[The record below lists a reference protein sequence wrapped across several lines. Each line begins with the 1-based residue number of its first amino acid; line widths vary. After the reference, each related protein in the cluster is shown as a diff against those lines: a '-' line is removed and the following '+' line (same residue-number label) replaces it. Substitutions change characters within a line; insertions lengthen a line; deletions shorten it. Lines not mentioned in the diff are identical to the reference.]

1 MKKFLIWRNRNNTVL
16 LYLFNI
22 EYIIYFC
29 WHFYYFYLNKNS
41 GGRSWSLKNPPVF
54 ILFWPY
60 SQLTSLASV
69 GSWTII
75 FSYIYFLIKFPV
87 CQPHHE
93 HISYIS
99 QTHTTNISTTSQPD
113 LSQILAA
120 SMIYFINI
128 STSFQQ
134 HYRNMLATLQLHLKC
149 ISVTSWPNLRHIWI
163 HFILKSQGQSKVL

>member
-1 MKKFLIWRNRNNTVL
+1 MLTFLLFLSQQKFWGEVVVVKKST
-16 LYLFNI
+16 
-22 EYIIYFC
+22 
-29 WHFYYFYLNKNS
+29 
-41 GGRSWSLKNPPVF
+41 VF

-93 HISYIS
+93 HILYIS

-149 ISVTSWPNLRHIWI
+149 ISVTSWPNLRHI
-163 HFILKSQGQSKVL
+163 